1 MERKAGEGEH
11 EEQAEG
17 DRIKLP
23 ALLEAVPCARLKH
36 KAECTHKKIKHDY
49 FRDANPATFL
59 RRLER
64 DDAEKTLIHER
75 KVGADQRQQ
84 HDKPARCRH
93 YNWNGKVCEIAARQA
108 FINGPG
114 TRPNTNTARPINASS

>member
-23 ALLEAVPCARLKH
+23 ALPEAVPRARLKH
-36 KAECTHKKIKHDY
+36 KAERTHKKIKHDQ
-49 FRDANPATFL
+49 FRDANPGAFL

-75 KVGADQRQQ
+75 NVGADQPQRP
-84 HDKPARCRH
+84 DKPAPCRH
-93 YNWNGKVCEIAARQA
+93 YNWTAKVCDLPANQA
-108 FINGPG
+108 V
-114 TRPNTNTARPINASS
+114 